1 MPEDRLKAD
10 LHIHTSFS
18 DGVFHPE
25 KLLRIADHKKLDV
38 IAFADHDTIDGYL
51 CGRKILQDAGSDFR
65 VKLIP
70 GIEISCF
77 YKGCDVHIL
86 AYHFD
91 ANHKALLDVLDFNLQ
106 ERESRMQRF
115 IDKFAEYDV
124 FLTPEDIK
132 SDKIHTLGRPHIANA
147 LVKNGYASSYAEAF
161 SKFLVEESPTFVAK
175 KALSP
180 EKVIAAIKAAG
191 GYSVLAHPFRL
202 DDEQMVH
209 DIVDMGVQ
217 GLEAH
222 YISHNDEMVSK
233 YLQIA
238 REKDLLVTGGSDF
251 HWPTKNK
258 KLGDF
263 YCKEVSTTILAH
275 SELE

>member
-1 MPEDRLKAD
+1 M
-10 LHIHTSFS
+10 
-18 DGVFHPE
+18 
-25 KLLRIADHKKLDV
+25 
-38 IAFADHDTIDGYL
+38 
-51 CGRKILQDAGSDFR
+51 GSVGGGIINFQFLFINCFGAPATKPTPPQFFR
-65 VKLIP
+65 
-70 GIEISCF
+70 
-77 YKGCDVHIL
+77 
-86 AYHFD
+86 
-91 ANHKALLDVLDFNLQ
+91 
-106 ERESRMQRF
+106 
-115 IDKFAEYDV
+115 
-124 FLTPEDIK
+124 
-132 SDKIHTLGRPHIANA
+132 
-147 LVKNGYASSYAEAF
+147 SY
-161 SKFLVEESPTFVAK
+161 FVA
-175 KALSP
+175 
-180 EKVIAAIKAAG
+180 VIAAIKAAG